1 MNNKDILWN
10 RYNKELEEIIDT
22 INELAISNYKN
33 KNMHTKMM
41 RELVLSMHKKQDK
54 IKQIEG

>member
-1 MNNKDILWN
+1 MNNENKLLILC
-10 RYNKELEEIIDT
+10 KELEEIIDT

-41 RELVLSMHKKQDK
+41 RELVLSMHKINDI
-54 IKQIEG
+54 IKQIER